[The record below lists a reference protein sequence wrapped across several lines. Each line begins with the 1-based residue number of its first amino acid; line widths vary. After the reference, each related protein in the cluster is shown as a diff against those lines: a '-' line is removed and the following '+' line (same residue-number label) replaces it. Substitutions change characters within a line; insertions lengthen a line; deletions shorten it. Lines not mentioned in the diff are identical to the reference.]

1 MSNKVKTYTVRQ
13 TYTVYIDSPIDAT
26 SQKDAVE
33 RAKNGEGDFADMY
46 MNQTNPKFKVV
57 NRTIEYSSERPWER
71 KYGW

>member
-1 MSNKVKTYTVRQ
+1 MMKTYTVRL
-13 TYTVYIDSPIDAT
+13 TFTAYIDSPIDAT

-46 MNQTNPKFKVV
+46 MVTTYPKFKVV

-71 KYGW
+71 IN